1 MDFRDA
7 AFELAKQNR
16 EKKQAFFAQNS
27 PFVQCF
33 MGDFYFLR
41 QSGPEI
47 LPPGR
52 KNPGPEKE
60 IPGPEIL
67 FSSPEFFSRPRFFSD
82 GGLEA
87 LFPATWNFFTDKS
100 PMSICRHKP
109 RPAYVPRQS
118 RRGNIP
124 HPRHKESLRPL
135 FADIWISAHSARLR
149 FLRPP
154 PPPAPYK

>member
-1 MDFRDA
+1 MRASRIRKSAPSVAPEFKPVAAEPGTVSDDTRVWQNVTPRAGQVSFCRIWADFRDT

-52 KNPGPEKE
+52 KNPSPEKE
-60 IPGPEIL
+60 IPGPEKF
-67 FSSPEFFSRPRFFSD
+67 FSSPEIFFPGPVFFRRRLESPFSRY
-82 GGLEA
+82 LE
-87 LFPATWNFFTDKS
+87 LFHRQIPDIN
-100 PMSICRHKP
+100 MS
-109 RPAYVPRQS
+109 A
-118 RRGNIP
+118 
-124 HPRHKESLRPL
+124 
-135 FADIWISAHSARLR
+135 
-149 FLRPP
+149 
-154 PPPAPYK
+154 